1 MLKLALLLCFAVCI
15 VDIDGASDQCPK
27 DNEEYDDSVQSSEV
41 TRRLNIFE
49 SITTSGDHR
58 NDESV
63 NEILQYTWVELTE
76 ILRRLESND
85 PFQAM
90 RVPVHVIPMQ
100 LPESLMVFQSLL
112 EMLTNPKESRSPAPW
127 QQYLM
132 ESIRNQECSEMDL
145 CAKFDQNFKCDDEGH
160 VKVLT
165 FYGSSTFDHLNLLMI
180 PNTVETLNV
189 NVKRTKLRTIS
200 KWTDLKGKS
209 LKTFHLD
216 DEVRDSD
223 LELNLDGLRGE
234 LNHLP
239 LEYLSVSTRS
249 IAKYFGGRHW
259 KSALPAIAD
268 WMRASTLSLFR
279 LSSPRKKGS
288 RYKVHFESGGSWTM
302 TSKHRCILDE
312 CDSPF

>member
-1 MLKLALLLCFAVCI
+1 MLKLALLLCIVVSI
-15 VDIDGASDQCPK
+15 VDIDAASDQCPK
-27 DNEEYDDSVQSSEV
+27 DNEEHDDSVRSSDV
-41 TRRLNIFE
+41 TRRLKIFE
-49 SITTSGDHR
+49 SITKSGDHR

-63 NEILQYTWVELTE
+63 NKILQYTWVELTE
-76 ILRRLESND
+76 ILRTLESND

-165 FYGSSTFDHLNLLMI
+165 FYGNSTFDHLNLLMI
-180 PNTVETLNV
+180 PNTVKTLNV

-259 KSALPAIAD
+259 KRALPAIAD
-268 WMRASTLSLFR
+268 WMGASTLSLFR
-279 LSSPRKKGS
+279 LSSPRIKGS

-302 TSKHRCILDE
+302 TSKH
-312 CDSPF
+312 S